1 MKICSTCNRTYPDD
15 SLAFCLMDGAVL
27 SAPYDPEATQR
38 ISPPRNTSPAVTE
51 ALKATAAPDQPRPA
65 LMSTIRAPAP
75 QLPPQYAPPHSS
87 YSAERRSALP
97 VWLIAI
103 TVLLAGVLGVVLL
116 VPKLLREKPVTTQSS
131 PSSAVT
137 ENTKQTNTACGHS
150 LGKALYDR
158 WIQGGGESGKLG
170 CPIADEVEAP
180 ASGRLTKGRWAQFAG
195 GDGGYLILH
204 GSGPDEGK
212 LFEVRGCMFKLYSS
226 LGGTK
231 SWLGFPL
238 GDESP
243 TSSGTQQWFEYG
255 LILWDSKTSQCKA
268 HEQTLK

>member
-1 MKICSTCNRTYPDD
+1 M
-15 SLAFCLMDGAVL
+15 
-27 SAPYDPEATQR
+27 
-38 ISPPRNTSPAVTE
+38 
-51 ALKATAAPDQPRPA
+51 
-65 LMSTIRAPAP
+65 MSTIRAPAP
-75 QLPPQYAPPHSS
+75 QLPAQYSQPRPGDAGT
-87 YSAERRSALP
+87 ERSRWAL
-97 VWLIAI
+97 WLVGI
-103 TVLLAGVLGVVLL
+103 TVVLAGALAVVLV
-116 VPKLLREKPVTTQSS
+116 VPRLLREKPELNQSS
-131 PSSAVT
+131 PSRVVT
-137 ENTKQTNTACGHS
+137 ENTKQTATACGHS

-158 WIQGGGESGKLG
+158 WIQRGGESGKLG
-170 CPIADEVEAP
+170 CPIGDEAEAP

-212 LFEVRGCMFKLYSS
+212 LFEVTGCMFKLYSS

-255 LILWDSKTSQCKA
+255 LILWNSKTSQCEA
-268 HEQTLK
+268 HEETLK